1 MIYFFADDHYD
12 KHPGKVIF
20 DRLPPRLRD
29 RINFTENDWTLL
41 ESGDWFA
48 DAELVILN
56 LIGGTCNQP
65 HPGEG
70 AERAMRRWCEAGGNL
85 LLLHGSSAAFWQWE
99 WWRNIVGF
107 RWVRPGDPDGVVPS
121 THPKHPCRVEVAK
134 VRHPLAKLL
143 RPLELPCDEIY
154 INLEQVSPTIA
165 LMETRIDEGVFP
177 QCYETV
183 TPWGGRILGFIPGHL
198 PEATGNP
205 DLVHD
210 IEILID
216 DLLQYKRGR

>member
-1 MIYFFADDHYD
+1 M
-12 KHPGKVIF
+12 
-20 DRLPPRLRD
+20 
-29 RINFTENDWTLL
+29 
-41 ESGDWFA
+41 ESGDWIA
-48 DAELVILN
+48 DAELVMLDM
-56 LIGGTCNQP
+56 IGGTCGQV

-70 AERAMRRWCEAGGNL
+70 AERAMRRWCEAGGDL

-121 THPKHPCRVEVAK
+121 AHPKHPCRVEVAK

-154 INLEQVSPTIA
+154 INLEQVSPTVT

-183 TPWGGRILGFIPGHL
+183 TPWGGRILSFIPGHL
-198 PEATGNP
+198 PEVTGNP
-205 DLVHD
+205 DLVHNITVLVD
-210 IEILID
+210 Y
-216 DLLQYKRGR
+216 LLQNE